1 MRFVGIH
8 SSDAAGQII
17 ASHIAESLA
26 NGPVVWLL
34 SGGSA
39 IAPQV
44 AAAQLLTQQSLAL
57 DRLTVTLIDERYG
70 EPGHANSNWTQL
82 ESAGFKIP
90 GAQMLPVLVANQP
103 PAAVAQRWWSRLEP
117 VLQNGTSIGVLGIG
131 PDYHIAGIKPDSP
144 ATRSTESVCAYEW
157 SDYSRITLTASAL
170 QQLDH
175 IWLYAMG
182 PSKWPVIEHLETSN
196 NSLTSE
202 PGQLLKQWSQA
213 TILTDRPE
221 AIA

>member
-1 MRFVGIH
+1 M
-8 SSDAAGQII
+8 SDAAHII
-17 ASHIAESLA
+17 ANQVSKSLA

-39 IAPQV
+39 IAPQI
-44 AAAQLLTQQSLAL
+44 AAAQLLAKQSLTF
-57 DRLTVTLIDERYG
+57 DRLMVTLIDERYG

-82 ESAGFKIP
+82 EAAGFKIP
-90 GAQMLPVLVANQP
+90 GAQMLPVLAAGQP

-144 ATRSTESVCAYEW
+144 ATRTTEPVCAYEW

-182 PSKWPVIEHLETSN
+182 SSKWPVIEHLETSN
-196 NSLTSE
+196 NSLISE
-202 PGQLLKQWSQA
+202 PGQLLKQWPQV
-213 TILTDRPE
+213 TILSDRTE
-221 AIA
+221 AIV

>member
-1 MRFVGIH
+1 MQSQHVQ
-8 SSDAAGQII
+8 SMSDAAHII
-17 ASHIAESLA
+17 ANQVSKSLA

-39 IAPQV
+39 IAPQI
-44 AAAQLLTQQSLAL
+44 AAAQLLAKQSLTF
-57 DRLTVTLIDERYG
+57 DRLMVTLIDERYG

-82 ESAGFKIP
+82 EAAGFKIP
-90 GAQMLPVLVANQP
+90 GAQMLPVLAAGQP

-144 ATRSTESVCAYEW
+144 ATRTTEPVCAYEW

-182 PSKWPVIEHLETSN
+182 SSKWPVIEHLETSN
-196 NSLTSE
+196 NSLISE
-202 PGQLLKQWSQA
+202 PGQLLKQWPQV
-213 TILTDRPE
+213 TILSDRTE
-221 AIA
+221 AIV